1 MSALTD
7 PVLRG
12 KKDHTQDY
20 LQDFNII
27 GVGEEVRQRDNGEII
42 QAELFICDVKE
53 VDRIETDHDEG
64 KAGGNVAFWS
74 ILFYTIKNWSLI
86 AKSCMNSL

>member
-12 KKDHTQDY
+12 KKDPTQDY

-27 GVGEEVRQRDNGEII
+27 GGGEEVRQRDNGEII
-42 QAELFICDVKE
+42 QAELSICDIKE
-53 VDRIETDHDEG
+53 VDRIETGHDKG
-64 KAGGNVAFWS
+64 KAGRNEAFWS
-74 ILFYTIKNWSLI
+74 ILFNTKKNYHLLLI
-86 AKSCMNSL
+86 PV

>member
-20 LQDFNII
+20 LKDFNII
-27 GVGEEVRQRDNGEII
+27 GVGEEVRQRDNGESI
-42 QAELFICDVKE
+42 QAELSVCDIKE
-53 VDRIETDHDEG
+53 VDMIETDKG
-64 KAGGNVAFWS
+64 KAGRNEAFWS
-74 ILFYTIKNWSLI
+74 ILFNTIKI
-86 AKSCMNSL
+86 Y